1 VGPVRG
7 PVCPR
12 PGPGRCRPRPGGP
25 GPPAA
30 ARRPSGPGADRA
42 PAGPDRARDDLAG
55 PVADAILAAPGQHD
69 GHATAAARLT
79 RAVISWDSGQIG
91 DALGFLRDAA
101 RHGTGISPDARQVQP
116 LLALAAALVDLRQ
129 LGAADN
135 ILRAADQ
142 PALRN
147 IPAAAALSILRARIH
162 MAVGR
167 LDAAA
172 ADADEALAI
181 ARDLGAHRY
190 AATAHSALAVIALR
204 CGDIAAAA
212 HHLTSRPATGPQF
225 ADLYARPETT
235 IAEAQITEAHDGPAA
250 ALGPLRQLRADL
262 EARPGL
268 LLGDPALAAWLARTA
283 PAARATA
290 S

>member
-12 PGPGRCRPRPGGP
+12 PGPGRCRPRPDGP

-30 ARRPSGPGADRA
+30 ARRPSGAGADRA
-42 PAGPDRARDDLAG
+42 PAGPDRAARRPGRPG
-55 PVADAILAAPGQHD
+55 PRRHPGRSRPARR
-69 GHATAAARLT
+69 HATAAARLT

-172 ADADEALAI
+172 DSDEALAI

-212 HHLTSRPATGPQF
+212 HHLTGRPATGPQF
-225 ADLYARPETT
+225 ADLYARTETT